1 MASGRIKDGRRLS
14 RDSDENSSE
23 LHGNKYPNS
32 KTEENGDRL
41 QREHFLK
48 PDSDQI
54 DLNLLLD
61 AVLDINDKLRTQEQG
76 TTSCATKY
84 TEDCDS
90 TCTSKSSK
98 KPLKSTQEIPKKPET
113 RQNFSFRNEQV
124 LAIDI
129 ENQRLLREISR
140 PRPRSAASTRDKTS
154 RNTLHEPFRIK
165 TSSEVNRKKFQR
177 RIDEENQALLR
188 RLEAA
193 KPTKGLNREYLLQRQ
208 GGRNKKNRSRPSSAC
223 SSGRLSNRTLV
234 SEHNGRDNDSVHTEK
249 SSRKKFLKP
258 AWEAGW

>member
-1 MASGRIKDGRRLS
+1 MASGPIKDGRRLS
-14 RDSDENSSE
+14 QDSDELQ
-23 LHGNKYPNS
+23 LHGNEYPNS
-32 KTEENGDRL
+32 KTKEKGDRL

-48 PDSDQI
+48 PDSDEI

-76 TTSCATKY
+76 TTSCTRKY

-90 TCTSKSSK
+90 ICTSKSSK
-98 KPLKSTQEIPKKPET
+98 KPLKSTQEIPKKCET

-140 PRPRSAASTRDKTS
+140 PRPRSATSTRDKTL
-154 RNTLHEPFRIK
+154 RNTLHEPFRIR
-165 TSSEVNRKKFQR
+165 TSSEVNRKRFQR
-177 RIDEENQALLR
+177 KIDEENQALLR

-193 KPTKGLNREYLLQRQ
+193 KPTKGLNREYLLGSQ
-208 GGRNKKNRSRPSSAC
+208 GGSNKKTRSRPSSAC
-223 SSGRLSNRTLV
+223 SSGRLSTRTLAPEQNA
-234 SEHNGRDNDSVHTEK
+234 SDNNSVHTGK
-249 SSRKKFLKP
+249 SYRKKFSKP